1 MMMALRLPSRFFA
14 DASRLLAWLGL
25 LVCAV
30 GAGASYV
37 LFAASGTVGL
47 SFFATILSF
56 LAFPALGALIVS
68 RRPKNTVGWIFCA
81 IGLGTGATA
90 FSAGYVQH
98 ALATGADAQLATGLL
113 DAVGNG
119 MWVVNLGLGSLL
131 LYLFP
136 DGRLPSRRWRPFF
149 WLDVAALVVTSL
161 SDLLRPGPL
170 EQVGERRLVAN
181 PFGIP
186 AATPLLDAGD
196 VIGHV
201 LLVPLVLAAIV
212 SLIVRY
218 RHAHDAQR
226 RQIKWFVYGAA
237 LMALLIA
244 VTASIFPEQS
254 VGSSLG
260 FGVAFVMLPL
270 GAGIGVLRYRL
281 YDIDVL
287 INRTLVYGS
296 LTALLAALYFASVIG
311 MQQLVRLVSG
321 AQAENNPLVI
331 VLSTLLIA
339 ALFQPLRHRIQAG
352 IDHRFFRAKY
362 DATRTLDAFAA
373 SLRSEI
379 ELAQLSDHLVGMVE
393 ETMQPAHVSLWLA
406 SLERGQQAR
415 SVTATTR

>member
-56 LAFPALGALIVS
+56 LAFPAIGALIVS

-170 EQVGERRLVAN
+170 EQVGERQLVAN
-181 PFGIP
+181 PLGIA

-281 YDIDVL
+281 YDIDVI

-321 AQAENNPLVI
+321 TQAENNPLVI

-339 ALFQPLRHRIQAG
+339 ALFTPLRRRLQGG
-352 IDHRFFRAKY
+352 IDRRFFRAKY
-362 DATRTLDAFAA
+362 DAAKTLEQFAA

-379 ELAQLSDHLVGMVE
+379 ELTELRKHLMEAADV
-393 ETMQPAHVSLWLA
+393 TMRPAHVSLWLA
-406 SLERGQQAR
+406 QPKRG
-415 SVTATTR
+415 